1 MAEDN
6 LALPTKPYLISKIGD
21 INSLINHRFT
31 DAEIQEKLR
40 RSGVLK
46 TKYARLERPA
56 LIKRREEAEARGDEK
71 AIAELD
77 AEIAAIDGPKLAF
90 GTSLQ
95 KAAPKPTNTG
105 PSQQERLAALNR
117 ANRKANTHDVRK
129 AQQAERKAEAL
140 ARKAIERG
148 EAVQNPFA
156 RVKTRAKIH
165 YDISGNTLA
174 PPKTTTHAID
184 DLFEDKSK
192 DNSRAGTPSS
202 VRSTTPMRSGT
213 PNFQRSPPV
222 VKGQL
227 PKIGTRNMDDEIIA
241 SMDLGIDIEI

>member
-6 LALPTKPYLISKIGD
+6 LTLPTKPYLLSKIDD

-31 DAEIQEKLR
+31 DAEIQEKLKR
-40 RSGVLK
+40 AGVLK

-56 LIKRREEAEARGDEK
+56 LIKRREDAEARGDEK
-71 AIAELD
+71 AVAQLD

-95 KAAPKPTNTG
+95 KAAPNPTNTG
-105 PSQQERLAALNR
+105 PTQQERLAALNR

-129 AQQAERKAEAL
+129 AQQAERKAEAI

-165 YDISGNTLA
+165 YDVSGNTLA
-174 PPKTTTHAID
+174 PPKATPAID

-192 DNSRAGTPSS
+192 ENSRAGTPSS
-202 VRSTTPMRSGT
+202 VRSTTPMTTGT
-213 PNFQRSPPV
+213 PNFQHSPPA

>member
-1 MAEDN
+1 MIEET
-6 LALPTKPYLISKIGD
+6 LTLPTKPFLITKIHH
-21 INSLINHRFT
+21 INALINRSFT

-40 RSGVLK
+40 RAGILQ
-46 TKYARLERPA
+46 TKYASLERPSI
-56 LIKRREEAEARGDEK
+56 LSRRAAAEARGDEA
-71 AIAELD
+71 AIAALD
-77 AEIAAIDGPKLAF
+77 AELAILDGPKLAF

-95 KAAPKPTNTG
+95 KPAPKFTSTG
-105 PSQQERLAALNR
+105 PNQQERLAILNR

-156 RVKTRAKIH
+156 RVKTRAKTH
-165 YDISGNTLA
+165 YDVNNSLA
-174 PPKTTTHAID
+174 PPKPSHAID

-192 DNSRAGTPSS
+192 NNSRAGTPSS
-202 VRSTTPMRSGT
+202 VRSSTPMPTGNPHVRI
-213 PNFQRSPPV
+213 SPTTF
-222 VKGQL
+222 KNGL
-227 PKIGTRNMDDEIIA
+227 PCIGTRNMDDEIIG

>member
-1 MAEDN
+1 MADDN
-6 LALPTKPYLISKIGD
+6 LTLPTKPYLLTKIAD

-40 RSGVLK
+40 RAGVLK
-46 TKYARLERPA
+46 SKFASLERPA
-56 LIKRREEAEARGDEK
+56 ILNRRREAEARGDEK
-71 AIAELD
+71 AIAKLD
-77 AEIAAIDGPKLAF
+77 AELAAMDGPKLAF
-90 GTSLQ
+90 GTTLQ
-95 KAAPKPTNTG
+95 KSPPKLTATG
-105 PSQQERLAALNR
+105 PSQQERLAEINR

-165 YDISGNTLA
+165 YDVSGASLA
-174 PPKTTTHAID
+174 PPKANRAID

-202 VRSTTPMRSGT
+202 VRSTTPMQSAT
-213 PNFQRSPPV
+213 PNFRRSPPTA
-222 VKGQL
+222 KGQL
-227 PKIGTRNMDDEIIA
+227 PKIASRNIDDEIIA
-241 SMDLGIDIEI
+241 SMDLGIEIDI

>member
-6 LALPTKPYLISKIGD
+6 LALPTKPYLLSKIED

-31 DAEIQEKLR
+31 DAEIQEKLKR
-40 RSGVLK
+40 AGVLK

-56 LIKRREEAEARGDEK
+56 LIKRREDAEARGDEV
-71 AIAELD
+71 AIAQLD

-95 KAAPKPTNTG
+95 KAVPKPANAG
-105 PSQQERLAALNR
+105 PTQQERLAALNR

-129 AQQAERKAEAL
+129 AQQAERKAEAI

-165 YDISGNTLA
+165 YDVSGNTLA
-174 PPKTTTHAID
+174 PPKATHATD

-202 VRSTTPMRSGT
+202 VRSTTPMTSGT
-213 PNFQRSPPV
+213 PNFQRSPPA

-241 SMDLGIDIEI
+241 AMDLGIDIEI